1 MMSLTHWPTLLLAQA
16 TESAPAAAMQ
26 PEFAGGAGPEGMRG
40 VMSLINVYAI
50 IFVVA
55 FAVTL
60 IATPIVRRIAT
71 ATGVV
76 DKPDATRKS
85 HGYPVAY
92 LGGVAVFLGVIVA
105 IAVSYI
111 VLDDVPLDFGPVPIA
126 VVLGMVAVMFTGLAD
141 DVWNWDPHL
150 KLAGQLVA
158 AAALAIENVGVR
170 VAAGV
175 LNPVASQLDPILGS
189 ENLVFLIPT
198 PWGEP
203 IPLDVIYW
211 VGTAII
217 ALFVLGGCNAVNFID
232 GLDGLASG
240 VVAIAA
246 MGFLAIALLMAV
258 SPSLRGGG
266 PGVETLD
273 GARIVLCCALLGSVL
288 AFLPYNFN
296 PATIFLGDCGSHL
309 LGYLCVVIILMLG
322 EHGQTHLVFAGLIVF
337 SLPIMDTTL
346 AIIRRRLS
354 GRPIS
359 SADSQHLHHQL
370 RRALKTV
377 KRAVLALY
385 VISFAFMA
393 LGVTLAALVM
403 LTDLRV
409 RAIYAIAFVL
419 FSFVGV
425 IAVKVARFEQRRL
438 MAQANVKA
446 AEHEAMQA
454 AITIAVQRALEAAA
468 RKQSETSAAAAG
480 SAARSTGA
488 PITDKP
494 GTVSS

>member
-1 MMSLTHWPTLLLAQA
+1 MTMLTHLPYLIIAQA
-16 TESAPAAAMQ
+16 SKGPAPA
-26 PEFAGGAGPEGMRG
+26 EDVTEGVRHGIGG
-40 VMSLINVYAI
+40 VMSLLNIYSI

-60 IATPIVRRIAT
+60 IATPILRRIAT
-71 ATGVV
+71 ATGVI
-76 DKPDATRKS
+76 DKPDLARKS

-92 LGGVAVFLGVIVA
+92 LGGAAVFLGVIVA

-111 VLDDVPLDFGPVPIA
+111 TIGDTPRNFGPVPIA
-126 VVLGMVAVMFTGLAD
+126 VVLGMVAVAFTGLAD

-175 LNPVASQLDPILGS
+175 LGPVAKELDPILGCQ
-189 ENLVFLIPT
+189 NLVFQIPT

-217 ALFVLGGCNAVNFID
+217 AIFVLGGCNAVNFID

-240 VVAIAA
+240 VVAIATV
-246 MGFLAIALLMAV
+246 GFLLISLLMAV
-258 SPSLRGGG
+258 AVSPADAPAGTES
-266 PGVETLD
+266 LD
-273 GARIVLCCALLGSVL
+273 GARIVLCCALLGAVL

-309 LGYLCVVIILMLG
+309 LGYLSVVIILMLG
-322 EHGQTHLVFAGLIVF
+322 ERGQTHLVFAGLIIF

-354 GRPIS
+354 GRPIA
-359 SADSQHLHHQL
+359 SADSNHLHHQL
-370 RRALKTV
+370 RRALKNV
-377 KRAVLALY
+377 KLAVLSLY
-385 VISFAFMA
+385 AISFMFMA
-393 LGVTLAALVM
+393 LGVTLAALIM
-403 LTDLRV
+403 FTTLRV

-425 IAVKVARFEQRRL
+425 IAVKVARFEQRRT
-438 MAQANVKA
+438 AAHANARA
-446 AEHEAMQA
+446 AEREASHEAM
-454 AITIAVQRALEAAA
+454 TSAVVAALEAVA
-468 RKQSETSAAAAG
+468 RKQEQERTKSAAAPSVSKPP
-480 SAARSTGA
+480 SAEQ
-488 PITDKP
+488 P
-494 GTVSS
+494 GPVSS

>member
-1 MMSLTHWPTLLLAQA
+1 MFVMLVPTLLAAKQG
-16 TESAPAAAMQ
+16 AAA
-26 PEFAGGAGPEGMRG
+26 PSADLAPTLEPDVARAGVQGIVDLLNAY
-40 VMSLINVYAI
+40 SI

-60 IATPIVRRIAT
+60 IATPIVRRVAS

-76 DKPDATRKS
+76 DKPDTGRKS

-92 LGGVAVFLGVIVA
+92 LGGVAVFLGVIAA
-105 IAVSYI
+105 IVTSFF
-111 VLDDVPLDFGPVPIA
+111 VTDGVPLEFGPVPMA
-126 VVLGMVAVMFTGLAD
+126 VVLGMVAITFTGLAD
-141 DVWNWDPHL
+141 DIWSWDPHL

-170 VAAGV
+170 VAQGALGP
-175 LNPVASQLDPILGS
+175 LSEHIDPLLGC
-189 ENLVFLIPT
+189 ENLVFQIPT
-198 PWGEP
+198 PWGDT

-240 VVAIAA
+240 VVGIAA
-246 MGFLAIALLMAV
+246 TGFLAISLLMAM
-258 SPSLRGGG
+258 STSLRGGA
-266 PGVETLD
+266 PGEETLD

-309 LGYLCVVIILMLG
+309 LGYLCVVIILMMG
-322 EHGQTHLVFAGLIVF
+322 EHGQTHLVFAGLIIF

-346 AIIRRRLS
+346 AIIRRKLS

-377 KRAVLALY
+377 KRAVLSMYA
-385 VISFAFMA
+385 ICFAFMVM
-393 LGVTLAALVM
+393 GVTLAALVM

-409 RAIYAIAFVL
+409 RALYVIAFVL

-438 MAQANVKA
+438 VAQANAQA
-446 AEHEAMQA
+446 AEQQVIEAA
-454 AITIAVQRALEAAA
+454 VAKAVQQAMEAAA
-468 RKQSETSAAAAG
+468 RKRGESGPAA
-480 SAARSTGA
+480 TV
-488 PITDKP
+488 TDKP

>member
-1 MMSLTHWPTLLLAQA
+1 MMSLLTMPMSMLAQA
-16 TESAPAAAMQ
+16 PNAAGRGPIDLESVKNVAHT
-26 PEFAGGAGPEGMRG
+26 GMRG
-40 VMSLINVYAI
+40 VMSLLNVYSI

-60 IATPIVRRIAT
+60 IATPILRRIAT

-76 DKPDATRKS
+76 DMPDASRKK

-92 LGGVAVFLGVIVA
+92 LGGVAVFLGVIAA
-105 IAVSYI
+105 IAMSYLI
-111 VLDDVPLDFGPVPIA
+111 MDEVPAYFSPVPIA
-126 VVLGMVAVMFTGLAD
+126 VVLGMVAVAFTGLAD

-170 VAAGV
+170 VAAGI
-175 LNPVASQLDPILGS
+175 LGPIAGHLDPILGS
-189 ENLVFLIPT
+189 QNLVFQIPT

-211 VGTAII
+211 VGTALI
-217 ALFVLGGCNAVNFID
+217 AMFVLGGCNAVNFID

-240 VVAIAA
+240 TVAIAA
-246 MGFLAIALLMAV
+246 TGFLAISLLMAV
-258 SPSLRGGG
+258 TPMVRESASGG
-266 PGVETLD
+266 ETLD

-370 RRALKTV
+370 RRAMGTV
-377 KRAVLALY
+377 KRAVLSLY
-385 VISFAFMA
+385 AICFVFMVV
-393 LGVTLAALVM
+393 GVTLAALVM

-425 IAVKVARFEQRRL
+425 IAVKVARFEQRRN
-438 MAQANVKA
+438 AAHATAKAN
-446 AEHEAMQA
+446 EHEAMQA
-454 AITIAVQRALEAAA
+454 AVTSAVQAAMEAAA
-468 RKQSETSAAAAG
+468 RKQQEEKSAAKSSSSGNAPL
-480 SAARSTGA
+480 TDQPGA
-488 PITDKP
+488 
-494 GTVSS
+494 VSS